1 MPKMADTVKPASQ
14 ATVMV
19 VNPDP
24 VRREYLTHRL
34 AASGHDVESFDSA
47 RAAIERLAPPRYTVV
62 LVVHH
67 ELDNMTALEFI
78 DEIRA
83 RGVFLP
89 TIVTVPP
96 HAVDAAVEAIRRGAT
111 DVLEEPL
118 DDRDLEESIAV
129 ALAQAGKLVI
139 AAG

>member
-1 MPKMADTVKPASQ
+1 MADTVKAASQ
-14 ATVMV
+14 APVMV

-24 VRREYLTHRL
+24 VRRAYLTQRL
-34 AASGHDVESFDSA
+34 TASGHEVESFDSA

-129 ALAQAGKLVI
+129 ALAQAGKPVI
-139 AAG
+139 SAG

>member
-24 VRREYLTHRL
+24 VRRAYLTQRL
-34 AASGHDVESFDSA
+34 TASGHEVESFDSA

-129 ALAQAGKLVI
+129 ALAQAGKPVI

>member
-24 VRREYLTHRL
+24 VRREYLTQRL
-34 AASGHDVESFDSA
+34 TASGHEVESFDSA

>member
-1 MPKMADTVKPASQ
+1 MPKMADTVKPGSQ

-24 VRREYLTHRL
+24 VRRAYLTQRL
-34 AASGHDVESFDSA
+34 TASGHEVESFDSA

-62 LVVHH
+62 LVVNH

-129 ALAQAGKLVI
+129 ALAQAGKPVT

>member
-1 MPKMADTVKPASQ
+1 MPKMADTVKAASQ

-24 VRREYLTHRL
+24 VRRAYLTQRL
-34 AASGHDVESFDSA
+34 TASGHEVESFDSA

-129 ALAQAGKLVI
+129 ALAQAGKPVI
-139 AAG
+139 SAG

>member
-1 MPKMADTVKPASQ
+1 MPKMADTVKAASQ

-24 VRREYLTHRL
+24 VRRAYLTQRL
-34 AASGHDVESFDSA
+34 TASGHEVESFDSA

-129 ALAQAGKLVI
+129 ALAQAGKPVI

>member
-1 MPKMADTVKPASQ
+1 MADTVKAANQ

-24 VRREYLTHRL
+24 VRRAYLTQRL
-34 AASGHDVESFDSA
+34 TASGHEVESFDSA

-129 ALAQAGKLVI
+129 ALAQAGKPVI
-139 AAG
+139 SAG

>member
-1 MPKMADTVKPASQ
+1 
-14 ATVMV
+14 
-19 VNPDP
+19 
-24 VRREYLTHRL
+24 
-34 AASGHDVESFDSA
+34 VESFDSA

-129 ALAQAGKLVI
+129 ALAQAGKPVI

>member
-1 MPKMADTVKPASQ
+1 MADTVKPASQ

-24 VRREYLTHRL
+24 VRREYLTQRL
-34 AASGHDVESFDSA
+34 LASGHEVESFDSA

-129 ALAQAGKLVI
+129 ALAQAGKPVI

>member
-1 MPKMADTVKPASQ
+1 MPKMADTVKAANQ

-24 VRREYLTHRL
+24 VRRAYLTQRL
-34 AASGHDVESFDSA
+34 TASGHEVESFDSA

-129 ALAQAGKLVI
+129 ALAQAGKPVI
-139 AAG
+139 SAG

>member
-1 MPKMADTVKPASQ
+1 MPKMADTVKAASQ
-14 ATVMV
+14 APVMV

-24 VRREYLTHRL
+24 VRRAYLTQRL
-34 AASGHDVESFDSA
+34 TASGHEVESFDSA

-129 ALAQAGKLVI
+129 ALAQAGKPVI
-139 AAG
+139 SAG

>member
-24 VRREYLTHRL
+24 VRREYLTQRL
-34 AASGHDVESFDSA
+34 LASGHEVESFDSA

-129 ALAQAGKLVI
+129 ALAQAGKPVI

>member
-1 MPKMADTVKPASQ
+1 
-14 ATVMV
+14 MV

-24 VRREYLTHRL
+24 VRRAYLTQRL
-34 AASGHDVESFDSA
+34 TASGHEVESFDSA

-111 DVLEEPL
+111 DDLEEPL

-129 ALAQAGKLVI
+129 ALAQAGKPVI

>member
-1 MPKMADTVKPASQ
+1 MPKTADTVKQTSQ

-24 VRREYLTHRL
+24 VRREYLTQRL
-34 AASGHDVESFDSA
+34 KASGHEVESFDSA

-129 ALAQAGKLVI
+129 ALAQAGKPVI
-139 AAG
+139 SAG

>member
-1 MPKMADTVKPASQ
+1 MADTVKAASQ

-24 VRREYLTHRL
+24 VRRAYLTQRL
-34 AASGHDVESFDSA
+34 TASGHEVESFDSA

-129 ALAQAGKLVI
+129 ALAQAGKPVI
-139 AAG
+139 SAG

>member
-1 MPKMADTVKPASQ
+1 MPKMADTVKPGSQ

-24 VRREYLTHRL
+24 VRRAYLTQRL
-34 AASGHDVESFDSA
+34 TASGHEVESFDSA

-129 ALAQAGKLVI
+129 ALAQAGKPVI

>member
-1 MPKMADTVKPASQ
+1 
-14 ATVMV
+14 MV

-24 VRREYLTHRL
+24 VRRAYLTQRL
-34 AASGHDVESFDSA
+34 TASGHEVESFDSA

-129 ALAQAGKLVI
+129 ALAQAGKPVI